1 MKRLLTAL
9 FVFLAASSFGLDV
22 ITRDGKAYWD
32 CEVRKVERE
41 GVRITHRD
49 GTAFLDFDELPSAI
63 QKQYGWSQQKSEA
76 RKAERTAAAEAQR
89 IAGVNSRRAQAER
102 AAAIAKEQEQ
112 RQENGQATVS
122 EKSSAT
128 IPSIPSNVEGS
139 PNVPPQDSDFAS
151 WLKWGFGAL
160 SILISFFWLKRAKV
174 RRIRNVEIRRQQE
187 ELRRFTEYAAAH
199 NAFPTVATRILLK
212 DGEVAFYDAPSA
224 LYEKRAVRYWVS
236 GSIGFRVAR
245 GVYVGGTRGRSVS
258 EQEWGKIDTGT
269 LTITNRRIIFNG
281 GGIDRTVMLANVMA
295 VEPWFDGVEISIEKR
310 QKGMCFTARNPVL
323 VGAFIQYLARGGS
336 PGIASPAQAHNP
348 RLPPET

>member
-1 MKRLLTAL
+1 MKYILSAL
-9 FVFLAASSFGLDV
+9 FIFIAASSFGLDI
-22 ITRDGKAYWD
+22 ITRDGKAYWS
-32 CEVRKVERE
+32 CEVKKVERD
-41 GVRITHRD
+41 GVRIMHRD
-49 GTAFLDFDELPSAI
+49 GTAFLDFDELPSTI

-89 IAGVNSRRAQAER
+89 IAGENARRAQAEWN
-102 AAAIAKEQEQ
+102 ATVAKDLEQ
-112 RQENGQATVS
+112 RQKNERANAGEKLAATTPIVREIPVNVQPENPDLTL
-122 EKSSAT
+122 
-128 IPSIPSNVEGS
+128 
-139 PNVPPQDSDFAS
+139 
-151 WLKWGFGAL
+151 WLKWASAPL
-160 SILISFFWLKRAKV
+160 VVLIVFLWAKRANA
-174 RRIRNVEIRRQQE
+174 RRIRNVEIRRQQD

-281 GGIDRTVMLANVMA
+281 GGIDRTVVLGNVMA

-310 QKGMCFTARNPVL
+310 QKGMCFGAKNPVL
-323 VGAFIQYLARGGS
+323 VGALIQYLARGGS
-336 PGIASPAQAHNP
+336 PGVLSPTETRNP
-348 RLPPET
+348 ELPPGA